1 MMFDGM
7 SWPDG
12 LMCPVNA
19 GVVLPSW
26 LLGVDESS
34 DVAGPQL
41 VSTTRQRVGGL
52 SEGVRS

>member
-1 MMFDGM
+1 MFGGM
-7 SWPDG
+7 SWPDR
-12 LMCPVNA
+12 LMCSVNA